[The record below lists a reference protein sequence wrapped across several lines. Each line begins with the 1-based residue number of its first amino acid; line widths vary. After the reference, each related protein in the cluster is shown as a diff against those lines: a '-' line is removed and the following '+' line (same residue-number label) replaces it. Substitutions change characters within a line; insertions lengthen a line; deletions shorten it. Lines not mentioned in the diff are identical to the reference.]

1 MGVPNGALLDLIEI
15 PRIWLCFRALY
26 IYILIFDLGLV
37 LILDIKIE
45 THVSCI

>member
-1 MGVPNGALLDLIEI
+1 MEHCWTSLRFPGFGYALEH
-15 PRIWLCFRALY
+15 Y
-26 IYILIFDLGLV
+26 IYIFLIFDLGLV